1 MFARPFARASGSTR
15 EVPSP
20 AAGPW
25 LMRAALCLAT
35 ALSIASANA
44 QTANDP
50 KPRKTWISMAVA
62 DGTVTIAG
70 PPGYCIDPSASHE
83 AHTGSF
89 ILLGSCA
96 SLAGSAD
103 SARPKTAAILTA
115 TISPSGAGEAD
126 LSGFFP
132 TMAKFLQSDAGR
144 AALSRSG
151 KAKTVKILKIT
162 SVGDVMFVSVRDT
175 ARAQGQD
182 VEPDYWRALFALNG
196 QMVTLS
202 AISLKTM
209 PLDQSAKRAL
219 LEKFVAK
226 VKTTSK

>member
-1 MFARPFARASGSTR
+1 MSARPFASTSGPTR
-15 EVPSP
+15 GVRLPV
-20 AAGPW
+20 ARLW
-25 LMRAALCLAT
+25 LTRAALCVAT
-35 ALSIASANA
+35 GLSIASADA
-44 QTANDP
+44 QTASEQE
-50 KPRKTWISMAVA
+50 PRKTWISMSVA
-62 DGTVTIAG
+62 DGAVTIAG
-70 PPGYCIDPSASHE
+70 PQGYCIDPSASHE
-83 AHTGSF
+83 EKSGSF

-103 SARPKTAAILTA
+103 RARPKTAAILTA

-126 LSGFFP
+126 LSSFFP
-132 TMAKFLQSDAGR
+132 TMAKFLQSDSGR
-144 AALSRSG
+144 AALSRNG
-151 KAKTVKILKIT
+151 KAKTVKILKIA

-175 ARAQGQD
+175 AKAEGQD
-182 VEPDYWRALFALNG
+182 VEPDYWRALFSLNG

>member
-1 MFARPFARASGSTR
+1 MFARPFARTSSPTR
-15 EVPSP
+15 GIPRP
-20 AAGPW
+20 AAGLW
-25 LMRAALCLAT
+25 LIRAALCLVT
-35 ALSIASANA
+35 GWSVASADA
-44 QTANDP
+44 QTANDQ
-50 KPRKTWISMAVA
+50 KPRKTWISMTVA
-62 DGTVTIAG
+62 DGAVTVAG

-83 AHTGSF
+83 EKTGSF

-96 SLAGSAD
+96 SLAGSAA

-115 TISPSGAGEAD
+115 TISPSGAGKAD

-132 TMAKFLQSDAGR
+132 TMAQFLQSDAGR

-151 KAKTVKILKIT
+151 KAKTVKILKIA
-162 SVGDVMFVSVRDT
+162 SVGDVMFVGVRDT

-202 AISLKTM
+202 AISLETM